1 VEIKELLYE
10 GDGEKIFATDQ
21 EDQVVFEFNDYVS
34 SSGSGKKEKVKGKAE
49 ANNAINCSLF
59 EYLESYNVPTHFIQ
73 KVNDKS
79 FLAKRTTSIPIIISV
94 WNIATGDLA
103 KRFAIENGK
112 TLEYPVVEMFLKD
125 EKLKMP
131 MISEYHAYA
140 LGLCDRK
147 SIGNIL
153 KISTKINAV
162 LKSYFDRKNLKLVN
176 FKIEFGQ
183 LGNQILL
190 GDSLTSDSMTIWTV
204 NESGKFEKFKSKD
217 SNKSDIYN
225 QLRALIAKEK

>member
-1 VEIKELLYE
+1 MEIKELLYE

-94 WNIATGDLA
+94 WNIATGD
-103 KRFAIENGK
+103 
-112 TLEYPVVEMFLKD
+112 
-125 EKLKMP
+125 
-131 MISEYHAYA
+131 
-140 LGLCDRK
+140 
-147 SIGNIL
+147 
-153 KISTKINAV
+153 
-162 LKSYFDRKNLKLVN
+162 
-176 FKIEFGQ
+176 
-183 LGNQILL
+183 
-190 GDSLTSDSMTIWTV
+190 
-204 NESGKFEKFKSKD
+204 
-217 SNKSDIYN
+217 
-225 QLRALIAKEK
+225 